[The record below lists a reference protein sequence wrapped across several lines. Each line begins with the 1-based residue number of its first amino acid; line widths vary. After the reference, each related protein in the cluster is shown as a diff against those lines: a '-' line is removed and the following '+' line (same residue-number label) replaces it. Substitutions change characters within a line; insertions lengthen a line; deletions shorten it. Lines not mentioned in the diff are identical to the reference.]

1 MVLGTPLPD
10 MLMSTVAEWRIRWH
24 LAVAEFVVATL
35 WHIEGYR
42 ATSCQDPLALAI
54 AHRVDLT
61 MSATAPI
68 VWLGPGE
75 VHVGWEDTGVGGHA
89 GRPVSALFVRSW
101 LTKINSFL
109 GREVRRI
116 VHSLYCSFLLSWS
129 QNNRFIKH
137 DIALMSFKFAS
148 SRTNAVGKD
157 DG

>member
-42 ATSCQDPLALAI
+42 ATSRQDPLALAI

-68 VWLGPGE
+68 VWLGPSE

-89 GRPVSALFVRSW
+89 WRSVSAFFIRSW
-101 LTKINSFL
+101 LAKINDSL
-109 GREVRRI
+109 SGEVRRI
-116 VHSLYCSFLLSWS
+116 VHSLYTSLNLGGFK
-129 QNNRFIKH
+129 NNWFIKH
-137 DIALMSFKFAS
+137 DITFVCFELAS
-148 SRTNAVGKD
+148 SWTM
-157 DG
+157 